1 MLILY
6 CMYTC
11 PGDLITKHK
20 TNNYLV
26 SNTTLLRLK
35 GTACETRLVYT
46 RLLYGQLKKKHNY
59 CTSFLNNNYYYYC
72 T

>member
-35 GTACETRLVYT
+35 GIPCETSTIKTMV
-46 RLLYGQLKKKHNY
+46 N
-59 CTSFLNNNYYYYC
+59 
-72 T
+72 